1 MKKLICKK
9 CGNDEFTVLNVGET
23 LCKCGLRLTKLTD
36 YTLENTQKKKEL
48 LVRDQK
54 RRAEV
59 ISKISLLKRE
69 IDKCLDE
76 RDEAG
81 FKKRTFELRLCQ
93 HFLESNLDH
102 RETRFKERLK
112 QNQDNFFHQ

>member
-1 MKKLICKK
+1 MKKLICKS
-9 CGNDEFTVLNVGET
+9 CGNAEFTVLNVGEN

-36 YTLENTQKKKEL
+36 YAFEKPQKKNERARL
-48 LVRDQK
+48 DQQ

-76 RDEAG
+76 RDEEG
-81 FKKRTFELRLCQ
+81 FKKRTFELKLCQ
-93 HFLESNLDH
+93 HFLGTGVTD
-102 RETRFKERLK
+102 TQVRFKERLK
-112 QNQDNFFHQ
+112 QNQDKV